1 MTAAVYH
8 LPDDVSVQR
17 RQRWLAVGL
26 SVLLHGLLALFLLGN
41 RMSTPPPPPQIQTL
55 ETRLITLPPPPPE
68 KATPAPAPEPVVEKP
83 KPKPEPKPEPKP
95 KKADVAWERPEPEPK
110 PEPDPEPEPEPEPEP
125 VSEPETP
132 PQPQQKVAETAAA
145 EPAPPAF
152 VPEQVAA
159 SDLQSSYR
167 PLSKAPPDY
176 PRRALMRDVEGD
188 CTVTYTVNKAGKVE
202 ELAVVKGDCH
212 PLFEKPSLAAAR
224 QFRYSPHKI
233 DGKAVAVTGVR
244 NTFHYKL
251 R

>member
-55 ETRLITLPPPPPE
+55 ETRLITLPPPETAP
-68 KATPAPAPEPVVEKP
+68 PAPAPEPVVEKPKP

-110 PEPDPEPEPEPEPEP
+110 PEPDPEPESEPEP

>member
-1 MTAAVYH
+1 M
-8 LPDDVSVQR
+8 
-17 RQRWLAVGL
+17 
-26 SVLLHGLLALFLLGN
+26 
-41 RMSTPPPPPQIQTL
+41 
-55 ETRLITLPPPPPE
+55 
-68 KATPAPAPEPVVEKP
+68 
-83 KPKPEPKPEPKP
+83 
-95 KKADVAWERPEPEPK
+95 
-110 PEPDPEPEPEPEPEP
+110 
-125 VSEPETP
+125 SEPETP

>member
-1 MTAAVYH
+1 MTKTREMDSEMIEKTSKRGW
-8 LPDDVSVQR
+8 PIP
-17 RQRWLAVGL
+17 VGT
-26 SVLLHGLLALFLLGN
+26 LLLLLLVG
-41 RMSTPPPPPQIQTL
+41 TPPCV
-55 ETRLITLPPPPPE
+55 
-68 KATPAPAPEPVVEKP
+68 AADEPVVEKP

-95 KKADVAWERPEPEPK
+95 KKADVAWERPEPAPK
-110 PEPDPEPEPEPEPEP
+110 PEPDPEPEPEP
-125 VSEPETP
+125 VSEPETL